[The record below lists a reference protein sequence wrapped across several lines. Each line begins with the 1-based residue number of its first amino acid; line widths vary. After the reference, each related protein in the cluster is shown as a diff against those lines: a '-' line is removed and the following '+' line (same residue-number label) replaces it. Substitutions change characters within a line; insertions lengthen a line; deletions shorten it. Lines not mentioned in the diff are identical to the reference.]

1 MNQEEHM
8 ESEYFDRLAR
18 AVSTR
23 LPRRSL
29 SGLLCVSSAG
39 LSSVSLP
46 QLAEARKNKKKK
58 KKVKKNDFGC
68 VNVGK
73 YCKNDGQ
80 CCSGICEG
88 KKNKKKCQAHDEST
102 CQAGQDLCL
111 GVDVPCT
118 TTKGD
123 TGQCVTTTGNAPYCF
138 SGGDCFPCSKDSDC
152 VAFTGVGSACIVC
165 VSECFGENPQATACV
180 GLEAII

>member
-1 MNQEEHM
+1 MDAHD
-8 ESEYFDRLAR
+8 FDRMTR
-18 AVSTR
+18 IVSTR

-29 SGLLCVSSAG
+29 AGLLGLSAAG
-39 LSSVSLP
+39 LGAVGLNEFA
-46 QLAEARKNKKKK
+46 QAKKKKKK

-88 KKNKKKCQAHDEST
+88 KKDKKKCQAHDEST

-118 TTKGD
+118 TTKGE

-180 GLEAII
+180 GLEAIL